1 MYDDP
6 MVEQWSLDW
15 EEGGGGGG
23 QGGPLGDEQPRDI
36 PVQGDVVSG
45 DGVGVQDH
53 TGQDQGA
60 PTINFLESLFDVKRQ
75 KKLIII
81 PSC

>member
-1 MYDDP
+1 MYNDP

-36 PVQGDVVSG
+36 PVEGDVVRS
-45 DGVGVQDH
+45 DVVGVQDH
-53 TGQDQGA
+53 AGQDQGA
-60 PTINFLESLFDVKRQ
+60 PTIYIL
-75 KKLIII
+75 KKVYLYLYIHTYIYI
-81 PSC
+81 FQ